1 MATNIL
7 IVPGSGFD
15 WAEPDHFRI
24 VMLPQPDELRAAME
38 RMGNFLDGYRQ
49 K

>member
-1 MATNIL
+1 MKQYMDA
-7 IVPGSGFD
+7 IVK
-15 WAEPDHFRI
+15 AEAG
-24 VMLPQPDELRAAME
+24 ELRAAME